1 MIMPENGLHQHGGSL
16 WETKSER
23 EEAAKS
29 TGAED
34 PGPDSH
40 SATDLVTSG
49 KSFSSPDSIF
59 QSIQRRADPALTS
72 EDSKRYSR
80 THGYLLTSL

>member
-23 EEAAKS
+23 AEAAKS

-34 PGPDSH
+34 PGPDSR
-40 SATDLVTSG
+40 SATDSVTSG
-49 KSFSSPDSIF
+49 KSLF
-59 QSIQRRADPALTS
+59 L
-72 EDSKRYSR
+72 SR
-80 THGYLLTSL
+80 FNLPVYPKKG

>member
-1 MIMPENGLHQHGGSL
+1 MIMPENGLHQPGGSL

-34 PGPDSH
+34 PGPDSR

-49 KSFSSPDSIF
+49 KSLF
-59 QSIQRRADPALTS
+59 L
-72 EDSKRYSR
+72 SR
-80 THGYLLTSL
+80 FNLPVYPKKS